1 MYAVLKSVGK
11 QFKVSPGDVLKIDKI
26 EGKVGDTISF
36 KDIVAVGNGDKF
48 ELGSPAVKGA
58 EVSAKLLYQTRDDKI
73 RVFRKNRRKHF
84 QRTKGHRQYIS
95 ILKVMA
101 IKSAIGEESFKEPVK
116 KAAPNAE
123 TPKKVEKKSETP
135 KKTEVKAT
143 ETKKVEAKRR
153 SADVVK
159 PSTSSKADI
168 GEDTPPP
175 PTKSQIVDMMRK
187 KRGQFTFN

>member
-26 EGKVGDTISF
+26 EGNVGDTISF

-101 IKSAIGEESFKEPVK
+101 IKSAIGEESFKEPAK
-116 KAAPNAE
+116 KAASKAE
-123 TPKKVEKKSETP
+123 TPKKVEKKTETP

-143 ETKKVEAKRR
+143 ETKKVEAK
-153 SADVVK
+153 AEKPKKVVAK
-159 PSTSSKADI
+159 
-168 GEDTPPP
+168 E
-175 PTKSQIVDMMRK
+175 K
-187 KRGQFTFN
+187 KTVKKQTTEVKK

>member
-11 QFKVSPGDVLKIDKI
+11 QFKVSPGDTLKIDKI

-58 EVSAKLLYQTRDDKI
+58 EVSAKLLHQTRDDKI

-95 ILKVMA
+95 ILKVMS
-101 IKSAIGEESFKEPVK
+101 IKSAIGEESFKEQIK
-116 KAAPNAE
+116 KTAPKAE
-123 TPKKVEKKSETP
+123 TPKKAEKKAPVAKKNIETKQTPSP
-135 KKTEVKAT
+135 KKTQTKAASSKKADAKT
-143 ETKKVEAKRR
+143 TKKVEEKKT
-153 SADVVK
+153 VK
-159 PSTSSKADI
+159 KETT
-168 GEDTPPP
+168 E
-175 PTKSQIVDMMRK
+175 VK
-187 KRGQFTFN
+187 K